1 MESGPTRATAGGLS
15 PAPTATVW
23 HMKIGV
29 AGKGGSGKTT
39 LAGTLGRAMAE
50 RGERLIAI
58 DVDPNPNLGP
68 TLGIDKAAFDAGVAL
83 PHDIL
88 DHQTID
94 GAHVAVLTRPLD
106 DVLDTYSMD
115 APGGIRLLTMGRAEK
130 AGGG

>member
-1 MESGPTRATAGGLS
+1 
-15 PAPTATVW
+15 
-23 HMKIGV
+23 MKIGV

-39 LAGTLGRAMAE
+39 ISGTLGRALAE
-50 RGERLIAI
+50 MGEAVIAI

-83 PHDIL
+83 PHEIL

-94 GAHVAVLTRPLD
+94 GKNVAVLTRPLD
-106 DVLDTYSMD
+106 EVLDEYAMV
-115 APGGIRLLTMGRAEK
+115 APAGIRLLTMGRAEK